1 MRSNLLRHGLSLVAL
16 AAALSLS
23 AGCAPEGV
31 DDEDVEEASD
41 NGSVALSSLD
51 LCDVSN
57 LGSKTCQDAMA
68 SVRLQGF
75 ATGRS
80 DIIERGMTWL
90 QAGVKYDAGS
100 YYEGYRRDC
109 SGFVS
114 MTWSYK
120 DNPGT
125 IFFPPF
131 NYSGK
136 YAFELGSLDE
146 LAPGDAV
153 NRRTRIKNK
162 QGNLVGHV
170 MLFGGWASF
179 DRQELFL
186 IHEYSTGKPAALIRI
201 RRSELDDYVAIRSVN
216 APEPTA
222 PSTTPAPTPEPT
234 PEPEPPPQPSGAC
247 GSMVA
252 NQALGINQ
260 GISSCDGRFTL
271 IQQGDG
277 NLVLYQIGS
286 KALWSTQTNG
296 KPGDTTVMQEDGN
309 LVIYGAS
316 GAIWSSGSYNHPGA
330 WLSLDD
336 HGALIV
342 FDVKG
347 QPIWWNGTGGL

>member
-1 MRSNLLRHGLSLVAL
+1 MISNPLRLALSVVAL
-16 AAALSLS
+16 GSVLSLS
-23 AGCAPEGV
+23 IGCAPEGV
-31 DDEDVEEASD
+31 DDDVEVDEQSD
-41 NGSVALSSLD
+41 NGSVALSSEM

-57 LGSKTCQDAMA
+57 LGSKACQDAIG

-80 DIIERGMTWL
+80 DVIERGMTWL
-90 QAGVKYDAGS
+90 EAGVKYDAGA
-100 YYEGYRRDC
+100 YYQGYRRDC

-114 MTWSYK
+114 MTWGYK

-125 IFFPPF
+125 IWFPPF
-131 NYSGK
+131 NYGGK
-136 YAFELGSLDE
+136 YAFELGSLDD

-179 DRQELFL
+179 DHQELFV

-201 RRSELDDYVAIRSVN
+201 RRSELDDYVAIRSVH

-222 PSTTPAPTPEPT
+222 PSTTPEPTPQPEPT
-234 PEPEPPPQPSGAC
+234 PAPTGEC
-247 GSMVA
+247 GGLVA

-260 GISSCDGRFTL
+260 GVSSCDGRFTL

-277 NLVLYQIGS
+277 NLVLYRAGG

-309 LVIYGAS
+309 LVIYGPG
-316 GAIWSSGSYNHPGA
+316 GAIWSSGSHGNPGA

-336 HGALIV
+336 HGALII
-342 FDVKG
+342 FDAGGK
-347 QPIWWNGTGGL
+347 PIWWNGTGGL